1 MGLVD
6 AGEVV
11 SEDAGD
17 CVVVG
22 KVGGVRV
29 VLLLMVLVSCRAR
42 LVFKAIM
49 TELNI
54 GFNVRLRVVSGSD
67 RRVFASL

>member
-1 MGLVD
+1 MD

-11 SEDAGD
+11 NEDAGD
-17 CVVVG
+17 CVVVV
-22 KVGGVRV
+22 KAGGVRV

-42 LVFKAIM
+42 LVFKAIIA
-49 TELNI
+49 ELNA

-67 RRVFASL
+67 CRVFASL